1 MKSVLVLEDDVLIAL
16 DLAMLVEEAGAKV
29 IGPCHSAEAAM
40 TTAADQ
46 RPDLALIDFNL
57 GDHTSERFAD
67 WLAGNGIPYVFLT
80 GHTASHLSSRVENVR
95 ILEKPVS
102 TTKLADIL
110 ERL

>member
-29 IGPCHSAEAAM
+29 IGPCHSAA
-40 TTAADQ
+40 TALATASEQ

-57 GDHTSERFAD
+57 GDHTSEGFAD

-80 GHTASHLSSRVENVR
+80 GHSASQLSVRGENVR

-110 ERL
+110 EHL